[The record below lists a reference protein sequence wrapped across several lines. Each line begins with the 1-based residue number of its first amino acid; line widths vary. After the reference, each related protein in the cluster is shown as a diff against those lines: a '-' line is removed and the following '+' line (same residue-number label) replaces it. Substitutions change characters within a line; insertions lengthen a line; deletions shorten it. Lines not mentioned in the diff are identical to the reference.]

1 MFQTNL
7 IVLSKSLWLYQNKV
21 CEKCQTFYSKWCN
34 PLYFQPFWVKV
45 DVFRFQAQY
54 FQHLEY
60 ATPYYTVH
68 CVYSAQQTP
77 RQIVCLESMVTVCSL
92 VWWSPAYTFFMALNV
107 RSFKKVTWDRTDLYT
122 AALMLHNTLP
132 KYWLL
137 AIMSRD
143 GWHSQIYYN
152 ASTLQTLTELLYP
165 RYRWVTGLSFYG
177 NQSATHTG
185 KMKIQLLLFRQ
196 TV

>member
-21 CEKCQTFYSKWCN
+21 CEKCQTFESFVFSAFLGKGRCLQISGTVFPAPRVCYTILYSTLCIQCRAN
-34 PLYFQPFWVKV
+34 PRTNR
-45 DVFRFQAQY
+45 VFRLDDHNMQSGVM
-54 FQHLEY
+54 E
-60 ATPYYTVH
+60 
-68 CVYSAQQTP
+68 S
-77 RQIVCLESMVTVCSL
+77 CLH
-92 VWWSPAYTFFMALNV
+92 FFMALNV
-107 RSFKKVTWDRTDLYT
+107 RSFTKVTWGRTDLYT

-196 TV
+196 TA